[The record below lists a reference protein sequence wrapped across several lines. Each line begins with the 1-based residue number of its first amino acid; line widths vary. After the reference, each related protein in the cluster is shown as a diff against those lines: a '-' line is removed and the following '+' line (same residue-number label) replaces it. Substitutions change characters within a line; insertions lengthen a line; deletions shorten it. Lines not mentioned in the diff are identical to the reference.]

1 MAIATQPSHNAAIS
15 TSSPGGPSS
24 TAPQPS
30 PRPKPLALL
39 SKVRQRPWRP
49 RKPPGEW
56 STAGPFLWPKD
67 REMWL
72 LKNNHINKP
81 RVFFGW
87 FLLASKKTDHAF
99 VLCFFFH
106 VFVVYL
112 EETIFHW
119 VYDGLDPRISSK
131 MSIRRNHLLPFSITS
146 LRPNQQSHRVPT

>member
-1 MAIATQPSHNAAIS
+1 MIFHSHVNAYQRVNVPMAIATTQPSHNAAIS

-56 STAGPFLWPKD
+56 STAGPFLWLKD

-72 LKNNHINKP
+72 LKNMNINKP
-81 RVFFGW
+81 
-87 FLLASKKTDHAF
+87 
-99 VLCFFFH
+99 CFFLGGFCWLQRKLIMFLFYVSFFY
-106 VFVVYL
+106 VFIVNL
-112 EETIFHW
+112 EETCSL
-119 VYDGLDPRISSK
+119 GL
-131 MSIRRNHLLPFSITS
+131 
-146 LRPNQQSHRVPT
+146 